1 MYLAVYVDQAGFRIR
16 VPPTFYLPCAGI
28 KDVGLMAHWELM
40 LHDQGSERGGK
51 GEEAE

>member
-16 VPPTFYLPCAGI
+16 VPPTSTSPAGI
-28 KDVGLMAHWELM
+28 KDVGPVAHWELM